1 MREDGKEFMGIVV
14 LRDIP
19 SCVMIGKVLSTTPE
33 GVTMSHLTMATTT
46 GMEGSESESILT
58 PAVLPLNEIGDGFG
72 AECISNV
79 LLRNTIIY
87 SAIPLV
93 KDSKHRLVNKFVK
106 FWGITLGEEA
116 EAEKV
121 GEEAVTE

>member
-19 SCVMIGKVLSTTPE
+19 SCVTIGKVLDST
-33 GVTMSHLTMATTT
+33 
-46 GMEGSESESILT
+46 SESVTLNYLTIVTNSGQENLENVSILT

-106 FWGITLGEEA
+106 FWGIELK

>member
-1 MREDGKEFMGIVV
+1 MEENDKDVMGIVV

-19 SCVMIGKVLSTTPE
+19 SCVMIGKVISATPE

-72 AECISNV
+72 AECVSSV

-106 FWGITLGEEA
+106 FWGITLEEA